1 MMAICLIAALE
12 AIGAAILSNKEELTS
27 LDAAIGDA
35 DHGIN
40 MARGFQAV
48 SGKLS
53 TLGEPAD
60 AGTVLKTVGMTL
72 ITTVGGAS
80 GPLYGTAF
88 LRAAAVGQGKNVLSP
103 NDVGAMLAAA
113 IGGIKERGKAVRGE
127 KTMLDALEPAY
138 EAFTSAER
146 QGRSLVECLAAARES
161 ALDGVMFT
169 KTIIATKGRASY
181 LGERSIGHQDP
192 GATSSYLMLAALE
205 EFCRSQEQGG
215 A

>member
-1 MMAICLIAALE
+1 MANGFAAMEALADVIIA
-12 AIGAAILSNKEELTS
+12 NKEKLTE

-40 MARGFQAV
+40 MTRGFEAV
-48 SGKLS
+48 RTKLVAAKPEDIGG
-53 TLGEPAD
+53 L
-60 AGTVLKTVGMTL
+60 LKLVGMTL
-72 ITTVGGAS
+72 ISTVGGAS

-88 LRAAAVGQGKNVLSP
+88 MRAAAVAHGKTAIDTDTAAQILN
-103 NDVGAMLAAA
+103 AA
-113 IGGIKERGKAVRGE
+113 IGGIKDRGKAVRGE

-138 EAFTSAER
+138 EAFTQAMVK
-146 QGRSLVECLAAARES
+146 GASLTDCLTLATAAAAS
-161 ALDGVMFT
+161 GVEYT

-192 GATSSYLMLAALE
+192 GATSSYLMLATLTAFAKE
-205 EFCRSQEQGG
+205 QE